1 MEDVGDIVLF
11 QITDRLLLGEGA
23 PPVDDDEVI
32 GIVFQLFDGEGGVII
47 DAAQIDGFGD
57 FAREMNGFSIIEI
70 FVPTFLIS
78 PFEDDIE
85 VHLLTQH
92 IEKIDLVGRGM
103 VE

>member
-1 MEDVGDIVLF
+1 
-11 QITDRLLLGEGA
+11 
-23 PPVDDDEVI
+23 
-32 GIVFQLFDGEGGVII
+32 
-47 DAAQIDGFGD
+47 
-57 FAREMNGFSIIEI
+57 MNGFSIIEI
-70 FVPTFLIS
+70 FVPTLLIS